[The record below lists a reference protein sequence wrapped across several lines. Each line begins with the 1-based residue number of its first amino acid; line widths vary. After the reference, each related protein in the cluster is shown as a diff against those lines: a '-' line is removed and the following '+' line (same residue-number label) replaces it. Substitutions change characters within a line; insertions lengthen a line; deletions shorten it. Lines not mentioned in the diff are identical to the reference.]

1 MSNRS
6 SRLALALVA
15 VTGVALLA
23 AAQVS
28 EDLAK
33 VLVVN
38 FPDPQ
43 RVAGSVSV
51 EGTVRHATF
60 QVYREVVVPPVK
72 PEDIAHLIPAGTLVA
87 DGFTSAILSLGATP
101 RGSTLRPGAVGALLV
116 PEEEGVIKAFEEERY
131 AHAPMEIRAQPVGAA
146 ARYFASEP
154 RRFEVAFP
162 RYRILLYNLS
172 DKAVSASLYAYL
184 TH

>member
-15 VTGVALLA
+15 VAGLALLA
-23 AAQVS
+23 AVQVS

-43 RVAGSVSV
+43 RVSGSVSV

-72 PEDIAHLIPAGTLVA
+72 PEDVSHLIPAGTLVA
-87 DGFTSAILSLGATP
+87 DGFTAAVLSLAAVP
-101 RGSTLRPGAVGALLV
+101 RGATLRPGAVGVLLV
-116 PEEEGVIKAFEEERY
+116 PEEESILRAFEEERF
-131 AHAPMEIRAQPVGAA
+131 AQAPMEVRALPVGAA
-146 ARYFASEP
+146 ARYFASDP
-154 RRFEVAFP
+154 TRFEVAFP

-172 DKAVSASLYAYL
+172 DKAVSASLYVYL